1 MPYLQG
7 MAERM
12 NTSMNR
18 VNIGGVDATLFEPG
32 KDLVAAAQALG
43 IAPGDTEQAYLST
56 MPSGMKEAI
65 RATLYDALTRTPRLP
80 VQVTWAAGYD
90 WELNLFESAGT
101 ADSIGGV
108 TLNLRGRYPND
119 AIPGVLPA

>member
-12 NTSMNR
+12 NTAMNR
-18 VNIGGVDATLFEPG
+18 VNIAGVDPALFEPG

-43 IAPGDTEQAYLST
+43 IAAGDTEQAYLNS
-56 MPSGMKEAI
+56 MPRGMKEAV
-65 RATLYDALTRTPRLP
+65 RATIYDALIRTPRLP

-90 WELNLFESAGT
+90 WELGLFESAGT

-119 AIPGVLPA
+119 AIPGVLPG